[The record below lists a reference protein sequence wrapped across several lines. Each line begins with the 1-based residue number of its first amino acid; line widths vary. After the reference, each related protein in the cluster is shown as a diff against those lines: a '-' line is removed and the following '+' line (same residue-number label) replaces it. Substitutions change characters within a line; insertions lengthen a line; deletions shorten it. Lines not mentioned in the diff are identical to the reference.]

1 MSPKPGPVYA
11 PVHGQPQKRKVV
23 SVADD
28 SLDSLVQAASA
39 PSLATLFGKAK
50 DAGLIEGGLS
60 NYGEGAPQGAAAS

>member
-1 MSPKPGPVYA
+1 MGPVKPGPVHVGA
-11 PVHGQPQKRKVV
+11 DPV

-28 SLDSLVQAASA
+28 SLDQLVQDASRPTS

-60 NYGEGAPQGAAAS
+60 NYDGGIPK

>member
-1 MSPKPGPVYA
+1 MKPGPVHVG
-11 PVHGQPQKRKVV
+11 PDPV

-28 SLDSLVQAASA
+28 SLDQLVQAASKPTM

-60 NYGEGAPQGAAAS
+60 NYGEGAPQP